1 MSHRLFRWSPAAWG
15 SLLSCGALRAPL
27 SIRLFPGARLGGL
40 AVRRRMPSCPTLL
53 TAVCNTVVLALCA
66 AAMLL
71 TAANG
76 WGQQMQSR
84 PAQNH
89 PAQPANGPAR
99 PPAISQKSARVPR
112 TPDGHPDLQGIW
124 TNTTLTPME
133 RPRDLAGKEFFTKEE
148 AAAYEKRILH
158 GRAEEPD
165 VAADTIADK
174 NVWWEQGTKLSPTLR
189 TSMVVDPPD
198 GRVPALTPEA
208 QKRQQAERT
217 RTRLHALDGPE
228 YQNLQSRCL
237 LMPMA
242 GPPMIPGPYNN
253 NYEIVQTPN
262 YVAILI
268 EMIHDVRIVP
278 LDGRPHLPSNVPQWL
293 GDPRGHWEGDTLV
306 VDTTNFTDKTAFR
319 GSDWNLHLIERFT
332 RVDPDT
338 LIYRFTIDNPTAFT
352 KPWTAEIPMLKASGP
367 IYEFACHEG
376 NYGMINILR
385 TARAEEKAA
394 EEAGKKEA
402 K

>member
-1 MSHRLFRWSPAAWG
+1 MSRNAAWG
-15 SLLSCGALRAPL
+15 
-27 SIRLFPGARLGGL
+27 
-40 AVRRRMPSCPTLL
+40 RMPFGSTLL
-53 TAVCNTVVLALCA
+53 ATVCNTVVWGACA
-66 AAMLL
+66 AIVLL
-71 TAANG
+71 APAKG
-76 WGQQMQSR
+76 WGQTMQYR
-84 PAQNH
+84 PAQNVGQPPKGSIRT
-89 PAQPANGPAR
+89 PAALPKTPKIA
-99 PPAISQKSARVPR
+99 SVPR

-133 RPRDLAGKEFFTKEE
+133 RPRDLAGKEFFTAQE
-148 AAAYEKRILH
+148 AAAYEKRILEN
-158 GRAEEPD
+158 REQEPD

-208 QKRQQAERT
+208 QKRQQAERA

-253 NYEIVQTPN
+253 NYQIVQTPS

-268 EMIHDVRIVP
+268 EMIHDVRIIP
-278 LDGRPHLPSNVPQWL
+278 LDGRPHLPSSVRQWL

-306 VDTTNFTDKTAFR
+306 VDTTNFTDKTTFR
-319 GSDWNLHLIERFT
+319 GSDQNLHLIERFT
-332 RVDPDT
+332 RVDPET
-338 LIYRFTIDNPTAFT
+338 IVYRFTIDNPTAFT

-376 NYGMINILR
+376 NYGMTNILR

-394 EEAGKKEA
+394 EEAGKKDA